1 MMWRDSHR
9 LSDTCFVFKCSF
21 NIELFKIPSV
31 SRSADLAILE
41 SSTGAFFF
49 ASVVAAIYGPIAP
62 THAQEVVLL

>member
-1 MMWRDSHR
+1 MILRDLNG

-41 SSTGAFFF
+41 SSTGAFFSP
-49 ASVVAAIYGPIAP
+49 A
-62 THAQEVVLL
+62 